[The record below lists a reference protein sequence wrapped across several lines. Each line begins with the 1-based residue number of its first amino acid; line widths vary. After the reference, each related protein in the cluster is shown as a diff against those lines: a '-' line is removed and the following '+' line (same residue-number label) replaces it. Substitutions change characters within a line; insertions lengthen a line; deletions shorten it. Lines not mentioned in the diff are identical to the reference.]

1 MFHECMKKEIG
12 RNRPFLWLR
21 VLKVLLMGGASAK
34 SVLLFRI
41 SSSLKKN
48 NHCLLSQFFNR
59 KMEKNY
65 GIYIKP
71 DADIKPGLS
80 LPHPVGIVIGQ
91 GVKIEEDVVIY
102 QHVTLG
108 GARRGDWKANN
119 YPTIGAGTVIFAGA
133 VIVGNL
139 KIGKNCVIGANAV
152 VTKDIPDNATAVG
165 VPARIISKGE

>member
-1 MFHECMKKEIG
+1 MFIDCIKKEIG
-12 RNRPFLWLR
+12 KNRPFLWLR
-21 VLKVLLMGGASAK
+21 VLRVLLMGGGSAK
-34 SVLLFRI
+34 ALLLFRI

-48 NHCLLSQFFNR
+48 NYRLLSHFFNR
-59 KMEKNY
+59 KVEKNY
-65 GIYIKP
+65 CIYIHR

-91 GVKIEEDVVIY
+91 GVKIDEDVVIY

-119 YPTIGAGTVIFAGA
+119 YPSIGAGTVIFAGA
-133 VIVGNL
+133 VIVGSL

-152 VTKDIPDNATAVG
+152 VTKDVPDNATAVG
-165 VPARIISKGE
+165 VPARVIAKE